1 MDMDAQQGDLAAC
14 SEEDGAVRCPL
25 WRQVQQ
31 EARVMMK
38 EEPALARYFRMTLL
52 TYDTMER
59 ALAYHLACKLG
70 NDSVSMETWD
80 ELLADVLEAHA
91 ERLGVF
97 FRSDLVAILMRDPA
111 AEGPAHAF
119 LNFKGY
125 LGLQA
130 SRIGHVLWKE
140 ERKPLALAIQ
150 SRVSEVFGMDIHPGC
165 VVGKGVMID
174 HATGVVFGETAVV
187 GDNCTFLHG
196 VTLGGTGKSRG
207 DRHPKLGCGILVGAG
222 SMILGNIE
230 VGDGCKVAAG
240 SVVLRNLPARTT
252 AAGVPAKV
260 IGVATEGRPS
270 ETVDQN
276 LKHVLYHRGSNGIGN
291 SGSGTPAGSKS
302 GGSPGSGAGGAGT
315 AARRNASGTARRR
328 SVGLRGIEE
337 KRRSFL

>member
-1 MDMDAQQGDLAAC
+1 
-14 SEEDGAVRCPL
+14 
-25 WRQVQQ
+25 
-31 EARVMMK
+31 MK
-38 EEPALARYFRMTLL
+38 DEPALARYFRMTLL

-80 ELLADVLEAHA
+80 ELLADVLEAHT
-91 ERLGVF
+91 EHLGVF
-97 FRSDLVAILMRDPA
+97 FRTDLVAILTRDPA

-140 ERKPLALAIQ
+140 DRKSLALAIQ

-165 VVGKGVMID
+165 QVGAGVMVD

-222 SMILGNIE
+222 SMILGNIS

-240 SVVLRNLPARTT
+240 SVVLRNLPAQVV
-252 AAGVPAKV
+252 AAGVPAKI
-260 IGVATEGRPS
+260 IGTATEGKPS

-276 LKHVLYHRGSNGIGN
+276 LEHVRYHSRGGNGNGKQN
-291 SGSGTPAGSKS
+291 GKS
-302 GGSPGSGAGGAGT
+302 GGSETGGAGAPEDSRT
-315 AARRNASGTARRR
+315 DPRRETLGM
-328 SVGLRGIEE
+328 RGIEA
-337 KRRSFL
+337 KKRSFL

>member
-1 MDMDAQQGDLAAC
+1 MATLQLSDPHHGIKEEGTTAA
-14 SEEDGAVRCPL
+14 RCPL
-25 WRQVQQ
+25 WRQVQE
-31 EARVMMK
+31 EARNMMK
-38 EEPALARYFRMTLL
+38 DEPALARYFRMTLL

-80 ELLADVLEAHA
+80 ELLADVLEAHTNH
-91 ERLGVF
+91 LGVF
-97 FRSDLVAILMRDPA
+97 FRADLVAILTRDPA

-140 ERKPLALAIQ
+140 DRKSLALAIQ

-165 VVGKGVMID
+165 QVGAGVMID

-222 SMILGNIE
+222 SMILGNIS

-240 SVVLRNLPARTT
+240 SVVLRNLPAQVV

-260 IGVATEGRPS
+260 IGVATEGKPS

-276 LKHVLYHRGSNGIGN
+276 LEHVRYHSKGGNGNGKQN
-291 SGSGTPAGSKS
+291 GKS
-302 GGSPGSGAGGAGT
+302 GGSGTGEVGAPEDSRT
-315 AARRNASGTARRR
+315 DPRRETFGM
-328 SVGLRGIEE
+328 RGIEA
-337 KRRSFL
+337 KKRSFL

>member
-1 MDMDAQQGDLAAC
+1 MATLELSDANQQGIR
-14 SEEDGAVRCPL
+14 EEGTTAVRCPL
-25 WRQVQQ
+25 WRQVQE
-31 EARVMMK
+31 EARSMMK
-38 EEPALARYFRMTLL
+38 DEPALARYFRMTLL

-59 ALAYHLACKLG
+59 ALAYLLACKLG

-80 ELLADVLEAHA
+80 ELLADVLAAHTDH
-91 ERLGVF
+91 LGVF
-97 FRSDLVAILMRDPA
+97 FRSDLVAILTRDPA

-140 ERKPLALAIQ
+140 NRKALALAIQ

-165 VVGKGVMID
+165 RVGGGVMID

-222 SMILGNIE
+222 SMILGNIS

-240 SVVLRNLPARTT
+240 SVVLKNLPAQVV
-252 AAGVPAKV
+252 AAGVPAKI
-260 IGVATEGRPS
+260 IGVATEGQPS

-276 LKHVLYHRGSNGIGN
+276 LEHVRYHSKGGNGNENGK
-291 SGSGTPAGSKS
+291 SGDSGTG
-302 GGSPGSGAGGAGT
+302 GAGGFEDSRT
-315 AARRNASGTARRR
+315 DARRESFGM
-328 SVGLRGIEE
+328 RGVED

>member
-1 MDMDAQQGDLAAC
+1 
-14 SEEDGAVRCPL
+14 
-25 WRQVQQ
+25 
-31 EARVMMK
+31 MK
-38 EEPALARYFRMTLL
+38 DEPALARYFRMTLL

-80 ELLADVLEAHA
+80 ELLADVLEAHTDH
-91 ERLGVF
+91 LGVF
-97 FRSDLVAILMRDPA
+97 FRADLVAILTRDPA

-140 ERKPLALAIQ
+140 DRKSLALAIQ

-165 VVGKGVMID
+165 QVGAGVMID

-222 SMILGNIE
+222 SMILGNIS
-230 VGDGCKVAAG
+230 VGDGCKVCC
-240 SVVLRNLPARTT
+240 ARQ
-252 AAGVPAKV
+252 GVPGQANERW
-260 IGVATEGRPS
+260 GGG
-270 ETVDQN
+270 
-276 LKHVLYHRGSNGIGN
+276 RGSC
-291 SGSGTPAGSKS
+291 
-302 GGSPGSGAGGAGT
+302 
-315 AARRNASGTARRR
+315 R
-328 SVGLRGIEE
+328 IERD
-337 KRRSFL
+337 KCLG

>member
-1 MDMDAQQGDLAAC
+1 
-14 SEEDGAVRCPL
+14 
-25 WRQVQQ
+25 
-31 EARVMMK
+31 MK
-38 EEPALARYFRMTLL
+38 DEPALARYFRMTLL

-91 ERLGVF
+91 DDLGVF

-140 ERKPLALAIQ
+140 DRRALALAIQ

-165 VVGKGVMID
+165 AVGKGVMID

-207 DRHPKLGCGILVGAG
+207 DRHPKLGSGILVGAG
-222 SMILGNIE
+222 SMILGNIS
-230 VGDGCKVAAG
+230 VGDGCKVNYP
-240 SVVLRNLPARTT
+240 R
-252 AAGVPAKV
+252 
-260 IGVATEGRPS
+260 
-270 ETVDQN
+270 
-276 LKHVLYHRGSNGIGN
+276 
-291 SGSGTPAGSKS
+291 
-302 GGSPGSGAGGAGT
+302 
-315 AARRNASGTARRR
+315 
-328 SVGLRGIEE
+328 
-337 KRRSFL
+337 